1 MAIALFLVLLIGS
14 IVLHEAGHFWTA
26 RRFGMK
32 AERFFIGFGPTLWS
46 TMRGETEVGIKAIP
60 AGGFVKIAG
69 MNRHDPVDPAD
80 EPRAFY
86 NQPAHQR
93 AIVLVAGVV
102 THFILAAI
110 LIWGGLTFLELPRF
124 DGPQPVV
131 QTGVGM
137 VEDGSAAA
145 DAGLEPGDLLV
156 AVDGVD
162 ATDPENAVTAIAERP
177 GETVEL
183 LVVRDGQELTVTAT
197 LPDTDPDGDPRGYLG
212 VGLVGAPQF
221 VSYGAGEAV
230 WRTFVGDSSLFAQ
243 TSAFIQGLG
252 QAFSPSSLAAW
263 LGQVDGD
270 SPRVEEGPISL
281 IGVGQAVGSFQE
293 AGAWEGILLLMIQI
307 QIVIGFLNV
316 LPLPPFDGGHLAQL
330 GIESTVNG
338 VRRAR
343 GLSTDWELSP
353 AVVTPVALTV
363 LLLVVGIAA
372 TAFYIDIVNPVS
384 GLFE

>member
-1 MAIALFLVLLIGS
+1 MAIALFLILLIGS

-46 TMRGETEVGIKAIP
+46 TMRGETEVGLKAIP

-69 MNRHDPVDPAD
+69 MNRHDPVAPED

-86 NQPAHQR
+86 NQPAYQR

-102 THFILAAI
+102 THFVLAAI
-110 LIWGGLTFLELPRF
+110 LIWGGLTFFELPRF

-131 QTGVGM
+131 QTGIAT
-137 VEDGSAAA
+137 VEEGSAAEE
-145 DAGLEPGDLLV
+145 AGVEPGDLLL
-156 AVDGVD
+156 AVDGQD
-162 ATDPENAVTAIAERP
+162 ATDPEDAVAAVAERP

-183 LVVRDGQELTVTAT
+183 VVDRDGEEHTLVAT
-197 LPDTDPDGDPRGYLG
+197 LPDTGPDGEPRGFLG

-221 VSYGAGEAV
+221 VSYGAGEALL
-230 WRTFVGDSSLFAQ
+230 RTFVGDTSVFTQ

-263 LGQVDGD
+263 LGQIDGD

-281 IGVGQAVGSFQE
+281 IGVGQAVGSFQD

-330 GIESTVNG
+330 AIESSVNG

-343 GLSTDWELSP
+343 GRSTDWELSP

-363 LLLVVGIAA
+363 LLIVVGIAA